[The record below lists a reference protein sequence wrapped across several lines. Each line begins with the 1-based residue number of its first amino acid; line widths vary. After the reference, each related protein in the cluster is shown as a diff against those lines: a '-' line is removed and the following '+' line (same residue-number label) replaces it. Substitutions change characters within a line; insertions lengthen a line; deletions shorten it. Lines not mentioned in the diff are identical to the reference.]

1 MFEQLDQDVQDAVEE
16 YDRALVL
23 ERKAKTNLS
32 IRLQIEDGDLIP
44 TSKEDKEL
52 AKKTVEKV
60 QKAYRRKGKDRRD
73 ALEEY
78 EKRVKTRDTK
88 TLEWNSCT
96 MEKKVNE
103 IQFDGQTYTTR
114 WSALPA

>member
-1 MFEQLDQDVQDAVEE
+1 MFEQLDADVQEAVEE
-16 YDRALVL
+16 YDRALSL
-23 ERKAKTNLS
+23 ERKAKQNVA
-32 IRLQIEDGDLIP
+32 IRLQIEDGELTP
-44 TSKEDKEL
+44 TTNAEKEL
-52 AKKTVEKV
+52 AKKSVERV
-60 QKAYRRKGKDRRD
+60 QKSYRTKGKQRRD

-96 MEKKVNE
+96 LEKKVNE